1 MTDEQHEI
9 RIIKDGLLGIE
20 EQMRRTLE
28 NMEFARQTVVES
40 EDNLKLQEINAEV
53 FAWPS
58 FDAEPTRKILADEKK
73 VKVQQIVLT
82 DKEVKRF
89 GTILKEAKVKL
100 ASAIAEYEAIKA
112 KYGAYRALAD
122 LYAAQLKAEVR

>member
-1 MTDEQHEI
+1 MGMDNQSLQIVEA
-9 RIIKDGLLGIE
+9 GLLGIE
-20 EQMRRTLE
+20 EQMRRVFE
-28 NMEFARQTVVES
+28 NMEFARETMKEA
-40 EDNLKLQEINAEV
+40 EENLDLQKINAEV

-58 FDAEPTRKILADEKK
+58 LEADPRKMLADEKK
-73 VKVQQIVLT
+73 IKVQQIVRT

-89 GTILKEAKVKL
+89 GTILKDAKTKL
-100 ASAIAEYEAIKA
+100 ASAIAEHEAVKA